1 VKRVAIVDY
10 GVSNLDS
17 VARAIEEC
25 GGHPFVTS
33 EPADLAEAA
42 SIVLPGVGAFRV
54 GMENLLRLALD
65 EALDDLVRNR
75 GIPLLGLCLGMHLL
89 ASRGSEGGETAGLGW
104 IDGEIVQLVPQEPS
118 ERVPHIGWNE
128 VVAKRDASPLVIE
141 DPPHDFYFVHSFCFQ
156 PADEDD
162 VVATTPYCGGFASV
176 IARDNVYGVQFHP
189 EKSSRAGFA
198 LLRDFLSL

>member
-17 VARAIEEC
+17 VARAVEEC
-25 GGHPFVTS
+25 GGQPLVTS
-33 EPADLAEAA
+33 EPGVLAEAA

-54 GMENLLRLALD
+54 GMMNLRRLGLD
-65 EALDDLVRNR
+65 EVLDDLVRRR

-89 ASRGSEGGETAGLGW
+89 ATTGSEGGDTPGLGF
-104 IDGEIVQLVPQEPS
+104 IGGDIVQLVPREPG

-128 VVAKRDASPLVIE
+128 VVAERVSPLLSLDE
-141 DPPHDFYFVHSFCFQ
+141 PAHDYYFVHSYHLR
-156 PADEDD
+156 PAAEED
-162 VVATTPYCGGFASV
+162 VVATTPYCGGFVSV
-176 IARDNVYGVQFHP
+176 IARENVYGVQFHP

-198 LLRDFLSL
+198 LLRGFLSL

>member
-17 VARAIEEC
+17 VARAVEEC
-25 GGHPFVTS
+25 GGQPVVTS
-33 EPADLAEAA
+33 EPAVLAEAA

-54 GMENLLRLALD
+54 GMENLRRLGLD
-65 EALDDLVRNR
+65 EVLDDLVRGR

-89 ASRGSEGGETAGLGW
+89 ATQGSEGGDTAGLGL
-104 IDGEIVQLVPQEPS
+104 IEGEIVQLVPQDPG

-128 VVAKRDASPLVIE
+128 VVVGRASPLLE
-141 DPPHDFYFVHSFCFQ
+141 LEEPTHDFYFVHSYHFR
-156 PADEDD
+156 PAAERD
-162 VVATTPYCGGFASV
+162 VVATTPYCGGFVSV
-176 IARDNVYGVQFHP
+176 IAREKVHGVQFHP

-198 LLRDFLSL
+198 LLRRFLSL

>member
-25 GGHPFVTS
+25 GGQPVVTS
-33 EPADLAEAA
+33 EPGVLAEAA
-42 SIVLPGVGAFRV
+42 SVVLPGVGAFRV
-54 GMENLLRLALD
+54 GMTNLRRLGLD
-65 EALDDLVRNR
+65 DVLDDLVRRR

-89 ASRGSEGGETAGLGW
+89 ATRGSEGGDTAGLGF
-104 IDGEIVQLVPQEPS
+104 IEGEIVQLVPREPG

-128 VVAKRDASPLVIE
+128 VVAERDSPLLSLE
-141 DPPHDFYFVHSFCFQ
+141 EPAHDFYFVHSYHFR
-156 PADEDD
+156 PAAEGD
-162 VVATTPYCGGFASV
+162 VVATTPYCGGFVSV
-176 IARDNVYGVQFHP
+176 IARNNVYGVQFHP

-198 LLRDFLSL
+198 LIRGFLSL

>member
-1 VKRVAIVDY
+1 MKRVAIVDY

-17 VARAIEEC
+17 VTRAIEEC
-25 GGHPFVTS
+25 GGRPFVTS
-33 EPADLAEAA
+33 DPATLADAA

-54 GMENLLRLALD
+54 GMNNLRRLGLD
-65 EALDDLVRNR
+65 EALDDLVRIR

-89 ASRGSEGGETAGLGW
+89 ATRGSEGGDTLGLGW

-128 VVAKRDASPLVIE
+128 VVVRRDPAPLVIE
-141 DPPHDFYFVHSFCFQ
+141 DPPRDFYFVHSFRFQ
-156 PADEDD
+156 TAHQKD

-176 IARDNVYGVQFHP
+176 VARENVYGVQFHP

-198 LLRDFLSL
+198 LLRGFLSL